1 MPSVRFRFG
10 LFSFDAA
17 TQELRREETL
27 VRLQAQPAQVLAC
40 LIERAGQVVSRE
52 ELRNAV
58 WGDGTFVDFDRGLNF
73 CLTQVRSA
81 LGDDPTNP
89 TYIRTLPKRGYQFI
103 APVER
108 ISQPAVG
115 AQEAVAQG
123 AWVQESKAQESKEH
137 ETKAQQAPTGHRFS
151 MRAALVAS
159 AVVVCAVLAF
169 AAKAWFRSGQGL
181 NDPPTVAVLRFD
193 NQTADAGMALFSD
206 ALTDNVVE
214 QLTSQSNGRFSV
226 IGNARILRLSRD
238 QRDLNA
244 IATSLHASY
253 VVLGQVQ
260 ANGDQTRILAHL
272 IRLPD
277 QKHVWVA
284 RMDRAL
290 SDGLGFA
297 GQRPDRLSIQSEVA
311 QKIAAELSPR
321 VAADARRN
329 ASQEAAS
336 R

>member
-1 MPSVRFRFG
+1 MPSARFRFG

-40 LIERAGQVVSRE
+40 LIERAGKVVSRE

-73 CLTQVRSA
+73 CLTQIRSA
-81 LGDDPTNP
+81 LGDDPANP

-108 ISQPAVG
+108 IPGPAVG
-115 AQEAVAQG
+115 IQEATVP
-123 AWVQESKAQESKEH
+123 ESQAQESKIPESATQ
-137 ETKAQQAPTGHRFS
+137 EVKVQRTPAGHHFGK
-151 MRAALVAS
+151 RAVLLAS
-159 AVVVCAVLAF
+159 AVVACAALTF
-169 AAKAWFRSGQGL
+169 AAKAWFRSGHGL
-181 NDPPTVAVLRFD
+181 SSPPTVAVLRFD
-193 NQTADAGMALFSD
+193 NQTADAGMTLFSD

-226 IGNARILRLSRD
+226 IGNAHILRLPRD

-244 IATSLHASY
+244 IGASLHASY

-260 ANGDQTRILAHL
+260 AHGDQTRILAHL

-290 SDGLGFA
+290 SDGPGLD
-297 GQRPDRLSIQSEVA
+297 GQRQDRLSIQSEVA

-321 VAADARRN
+321 VAADANRN
-329 ASQEAAS
+329 ASQAAAS
-336 R
+336 H

>member
-27 VRLQAQPAQVLAC
+27 VHLQAQPAQVLAC
-40 LIERAGQVVSRE
+40 LIDRAGQVVSRE
-52 ELRNAV
+52 QLRNAV
-58 WGDGTFVDFDRGLNF
+58 WGDGTFVDFERGLNF
-73 CLTQVRSA
+73 CLTQIRSA
-81 LGDDPTNP
+81 LGDDPTAP

-108 ISQPAVG
+108 IPEPAV
-115 AQEAVAQG
+115 ATQEATL
-123 AWVQESKAQESKEH
+123 QEAGVREETQEKAQAPKEQGQ
-137 ETKAQQAPTGHRFS
+137 KAEQAPAGRRFRL
-151 MRAALVAS
+151 RAVLVAS

-169 AAKAWFRSGQGL
+169 AAKAWFHSGQGL
-181 NDPPTVAVLRFD
+181 KDPPTVAVLRFD
-193 NQTADAGMALFSD
+193 NQTADAGMTLFSD

-226 IGNARILRLSRD
+226 IGNAQILRFPRD

-244 IATSLHASY
+244 IATQLHANY

-260 ANGDQTRILAHL
+260 SNGEQTRILAHL
-272 IRLPD
+272 IRLPE

-284 RMDRAL
+284 RMDRTL
-290 SDGLGFA
+290 S
-297 GQRPDRLSIQSEVA
+297 DRLSTQSEVA

-321 VAADARRN
+321 VAADANRN
-329 ASQEAAS
+329 ASQATAS
-336 R
+336 H

>member
-1 MPSVRFRFG
+1 MPSARFRFG

-17 TQELRREETL
+17 TQELRREGTL

-40 LIERAGQVVSRE
+40 LIDRAGQIVSRE
-52 ELRNAV
+52 DLRNAV
-58 WGDGTFVDFDRGLNF
+58 WGDRTFVDFDRGLNF
-73 CLTQVRSA
+73 CLTQIRSA
-81 LGDDPTNP
+81 LGDDPTAP

-108 ISQPAVG
+108 IPEPAAATHEAA
-115 AQEAVAQG
+115 AQEAGVQETKVQETK
-123 AWVQESKAQESKEH
+123 VQESKAQEA
-137 ETKAQQAPTGHRFS
+137 KAEQAPTGRSFGL
-151 MRAALVAS
+151 RVVLVAS

-169 AAKAWFRSGQGL
+169 AAKAWFGSGHGL
-181 NDPPTVAVLRFD
+181 KDPPTVAVLRFD
-193 NQTADAGMALFSD
+193 NQTADAGMTLFSD

-226 IGNARILRLSRD
+226 IGNAQILRLPRD

-260 ANGDQTRILAHL
+260 SNGEQTRILAHL
-272 IRLPD
+272 IRLPE

-284 RMDRAL
+284 RMDRTL
-290 SDGLGFA
+290 SD
-297 GQRPDRLSIQSEVA
+297 RLNIQSEVA
-311 QKIAAELSPR
+311 QKIAAELAPR
-321 VAADARRN
+321 VAADANRS
-329 ASQEAAS
+329 ASQATAS
-336 R
+336 H